1 MNNNIKLEWNV
12 FEYDFNY
19 KRIEIFNIFDHY
31 RFLKDCFYAYNN
43 SNGDFNE
50 FQKSIRQNLMYYF
63 WGKFEYEIV
72 LSQFTS
78 VDPVEKKIDVFEQV
92 MLNYDV
98 FVSKLF
104 EDIEYIIEIEGLDY
118 NKYIE
123 KIWGE
128 DR

>member
-1 MNNNIKLEWNV
+1 MSNNIKLEWNV
-12 FEYDFNY
+12 FEYDFNS

-31 RFLKDCFYAYNN
+31 RFLKDCFDAYNN

-50 FQKSIRQNLMYYF
+50 FQKSIKQNLMYYF
-63 WGKFEYEIV
+63 WGKFEHEIV

-78 VDPVEKKIDVFEQV
+78 GDPVEKKIDVFEQV

-104 EDIEYIIEIEGLDY
+104 EDIEYIIEIEGLDF